1 MNSINSRIKDVRKES
16 GLNQSDFAKKI
27 GLTQRGVSHI
37 EQEGHNA
44 SDVTIKSIC
53 QTFLINEKWLRDGV
67 GPKSMQPNVFSL
79 DKFAKDHGMSDREL
93 GILKAYFEIDPKIR
107 TQFLDRFLDNF
118 GIPTRKSIFDGVPNT
133 SEELERQFPPVDIH
147 NKTAG

>member
-1 MNSINSRIKDVRKES
+1 MTSINSRIKDVRKES

-93 GILKAYFEIDPKIR
+93 GILKAYFEIDPQLR

-133 SEELERQFPPVDIH
+133 SEELERQFPPVDVRTE
-147 NKTAG
+147 TAG

>member
-1 MNSINSRIKDVRKES
+1 MNTINSRIKQIRAEAK
-16 GLNQSDFAKKI
+16 LNQKEFADI
-27 GLTQRGVSHI
+27 LGITQSGVSYM
-37 EQEGHNA
+37 EQSGRNV
-44 SDVTIKSIC
+44 SDLTVKSIC
-53 QTFLINEKWLRDGV
+53 RQFSVNEEWLRG
-67 GPKSMQPNVFSL
+67 GTGKMYSAPNVFSL

-93 GILKAYFEIDPKIR
+93 GILK
-107 TQFLDRFLDNF
+107 DNF

>member
-1 MNSINSRIKDVRKES
+1 MRKES

-79 DKFAKDHGMSDREL
+79 DKFAKDHGMSDREF

-118 GIPTRKSIFDGVPNT
+118 GIPIRKSIFDGVPAT

>member
-67 GPKSMQPNVFSL
+67 GPKSIQPNVFSL

-93 GILKAYFEIDPKIR
+93 GILKAYFEIDPQLRK
-107 TQFLDRFLDNF
+107 QFLDRFLDNF
-118 GIPTRKSIFDGVPNT
+118 GIPTRKSIFDGVPDT
-133 SEELERQFPPVDIH
+133 SEELERQFPPVDVR
-147 NKTAG
+147 TESAG

>member
-53 QTFLINEKWLRDGV
+53 QTFQKKKKWLRDGV

-93 GILKAYFEIDPKIR
+93 GILKAYFEIDPQLR

-133 SEELERQFPPVDIH
+133 SEELERQFPPVDVRTE
-147 NKTAG
+147 TAG

>member
-67 GPKSMQPNVFSL
+67 GPKSIQPNVFSL

-93 GILKAYFEIDPKIR
+93 GILKAYFEIDPQLRK
-107 TQFLDRFLDNF
+107 QFLDRFLDNF
-118 GIPTRKSIFDGVPNT
+118 GIPTRKSMFDGVPDT
-133 SEELERQFPPVDIH
+133 SEELERQFPPVDVR
-147 NKTAG
+147 TESAG